1 MVTPLEYIGTT
12 QRATGDRRTGPAGEH
27 AAERGCDS
35 RVELTA
41 AAAFDLVDR
50 VERAAPQ
57 RRTGSFRVAFAGGLT
72 AALLVALASF
82 GGLSYAAAGASSA
95 VKSVKRV
102 TGTQQPRTVQGSAAQ
117 NQYVGRITICH
128 HTGSAS
134 NPTVTITINANAL
147 PAHQRHGD
155 TIGPC
160 PTGGV
165 AGQEFTAGGAGG
177 VLGVSQSLPF
187 TGFTIAFAFF
197 AAFALISGGAA
208 LRRSARER

>member
-1 MVTPLEYIGTT
+1 V
-12 QRATGDRRTGPAGEH
+12 
-27 AAERGCDS
+27 AAI
-35 RVELTA
+35 
-41 AAAFDLVDR
+41 VDR

-57 RRTGSFRVAFAGGLT
+57 RRAGSFRVAFAGGLT

-82 GGLSYAAAGASSA
+82 GGLSYAASGASSA

-117 NQYVGRITICH
+117 NQYEGRITICH
-128 HTGSAS
+128 HTGSLT
-134 NPTVTITINANAL
+134 NPTVTITINANAF

-155 TIGPC
+155 TFGPC
-160 PTGGV
+160 PPGGV
-165 AGQEFTAGGAGG
+165 AGQEFTASGGRGAGSTGG